1 MPTEEQLK
9 PLVFNQ
15 VDTHETLEAMNQ
27 AGLVK
32 DNEFYMVEE
41 EDIPLLIDPTPT
53 DGSPNLVSSGG
64 VKKYVDNMIKNNS
77 GGGSSNNGSS
87 SGDGDSVPYLIGYGL
102 KVVDDTL
109 MVDSV
114 NDFSGD
120 NTLPAT
126 ASLVQSTV
134 GNIEALLSTI

>member
-15 VDTHETLEAMNQ
+15 VDTHETLEAMNK

-53 DGSPNLVSSGG
+53 EGSPNLVSSGG
-64 VKKYVDNMIKNNS
+64 VKKYIDNMIKNNS

-87 SGDGDSVPYLIGYGL
+87 SGDGDSVPYLIGHGL
-102 KVVDDTL
+102 KVAGDTL

-126 ASLVQSTV
+126 ASLVQSTI